1 MARWPTLQQKD
12 ATFRRIGYQPTPLQA
27 PVHDSHATVLQIVG
41 AEGAGK
47 SQVTASEIAA
57 CVPWCKL
64 VYLVGQTYENA
75 RREFEYLIERLSEV
89 GALDP
94 REVSQPRQGSW
105 QMVTRTGCLIVT
117 LSVERGAAAVIARG
131 EQPDIICLCE
141 AGIIQSYSVFLAAVR
156 RVTRVKGRVI
166 LCGTLKDNFGW
177 YASLADELDAP
188 GNPWRGQTQSLPAW
202 SNTYL
207 YPGGENDPEIG
218 RLRAILPNDEFK
230 RPVAA
235 KKVPS
240 SALIFPEFSYA
251 QHVRPCPFDPEL
263 PAHIWIDPGYF
274 PSVYAV
280 IPVQFHG
287 PEVWQ
292 IDEIY
297 LNHHT
302 HQQVIAEAKKRPW
315 WGNVSRAVIDFAGRQ
330 HHAEQSAEEI
340 WRHMAGI
347 HPHSQQVG
355 ILDGIARHRD
365 FLHNKRLFHDPR
377 CRYTLEEYKKY
388 KRPTDRD
395 GNPTDDLPKDD
406 FNHSLK
412 ALAYGLVDR
421 FGFVD
426 NRRAESAT
434 ITRPDAV
441 GEMDK
446 AEW

>member
-1 MARWPTLQQKD
+1 
-12 ATFRRIGYQPTPLQA
+12 
-27 PVHDSHATVLQIVG
+27 
-41 AEGAGK
+41 
-47 SQVTASEIAA
+47 
-57 CVPWCKL
+57 
-64 VYLVGQTYENA
+64 LVGQTYENA
-75 RREFEYLIERLSEV
+75 RREFEYLIEQLSEV

-141 AGIIQSYSVFLAAVR
+141 AGIITSYSVFLAAVR

-166 LCGTLKDNFGW
+166 LGGTMKDNFGW
-177 YASLADELDAP
+177 YASLGDELDAP

-207 YPGGENDPEIG
+207 YPGGENDPEIV
-218 RLRAILPNDEFK
+218 RLRAILPDDEFQ
-230 RPVAA
+230 RTVAA

-251 QHVRPCPFDPEL
+251 QHVRPCPFDPAL
-263 PAHIWIDPGYF
+263 PVHIWIDPGYF

-315 WGNVSRAVIDFAGRQ
+315 WGKVQRAVIDFAGRQ
-330 HHAEQSAEEI
+330 HHAEQSAEEV
-340 WRHMAGI
+340 WRHLAGKRC
-347 HPHSQQVG
+347 HSQQVG

-365 FLHNKRLFHDPR
+365 FLHNKRLIHDSR

-395 GNPTDDLPKDD
+395 GNPTDDLPRDEN
-406 FNHSLK
+406 NHSMK
-412 ALAYGLVDR
+412 AIAYGLVDH

-441 GEMDK
+441 REMDK
-446 AEW
+446 AGW